1 MIDAIKVALANEV
14 EFSTEFE
21 SSNVFEIAITNEMKA
36 SFPIVIAIV
45 IATQTTINLSIALMF
60 IECNTIA
67 MFAFISPGWLDLGLI
82 N

>member
-1 MIDAIKVALANEV
+1 MLDAIEVALANEV

-21 SSNVFEIAITNEMKA
+21 SSNVFEIAIPNEKTA

-45 IATQTTINLSIALMF
+45 IDTQTTINLSIALMF
-60 IECNTIA
+60 IECDTIA
-67 MFAFISPGWLDLGLI
+67 IFAFDRPGWLDLGLI